1 MSNDIATAYKLID
14 EILLQ
19 GGDGYGVYSN
29 SSKSSEI
36 SFPHVPVQGYDAPPM
51 LLSQSNPVSFY
62 GFGRCLTS
70 VPPPPPPYM
79 HYPPSSCG
87 PQAMC
92 DSLVP
97 FPLQPSPPCYNEFCS
112 FPTATMNNQMASLA
126 LAESPPGGII
136 FTEQRGIHIREISR
150 RTSEEEIRRMV
161 VETTGPEAGL
171 INLIEAP
178 LDKNRNSCGWAS
190 VHFHSADLA
199 RRMVDRLNG
208 AEFKGKALQ
217 VRLMKEGEAI
227 YYGPAATTRTSSA
240 KHHHRG
246 SKHHR
251 REDSKK
257 TERKERDRGEKA
269 SSSTPGGSAPSTS
282 SKSMAPLVVGGS
294 GTSLT
299 AKLATASS
307 SVSSLSKAKE
317 KQGGKKTSTSTVI
330 IADGSSSGRSKTE
343 KASKR

>member
-1 MSNDIATAYKLID
+1 
-14 EILLQ
+14 
-19 GGDGYGVYSN
+19 
-29 SSKSSEI
+29 
-36 SFPHVPVQGYDAPPM
+36 
-51 LLSQSNPVSFY
+51 
-62 GFGRCLTS
+62 
-70 VPPPPPPYM
+70 
-79 HYPPSSCG
+79 
-87 PQAMC
+87 
-92 DSLVP
+92 
-97 FPLQPSPPCYNEFCS
+97 
-112 FPTATMNNQMASLA
+112 MNNQMASLA

-161 VETTGPEAGL
+161 IEATGPEAGL

-208 AEFKGKALQ
+208 AEFKGKTLQ

-240 KHHHRG
+240 KQHHRG

-269 SSSTPGGSAPSTS
+269 SSSTSGGSAPSTS

-294 GTSLT
+294 GNSLT
-299 AKLATASS
+299 AKSATASS
-307 SVSSLSKAKE
+307 SSLSSSKAKE
-317 KQGGKKTSTSTVI
+317 KQGGKTSTTVI
-330 IADGSSSGRSKTE
+330 IADGSSSGRSKNE
-343 KASKR
+343 KANKR